1 MSKSVYFIR
10 HGYALHNDLFWSIGT
25 DAYKKYHDTPLL
37 DKGYLQA
44 NKCKL
49 DHVKPWNG
57 KLKNIDVVLVSP
69 LSRTIS
75 TALTIFGDTRH
86 YCTKFVA
93 LDCLMEYPQ
102 GGDEFC
108 NKRKKIEILKDN
120 YPIID
125 FSELKEENHWNNYK
139 ESMKDLE
146 KRIDTMIEYIKNLDA
161 KKIAVVS
168 HSSFLGQYL
177 FKKIGDEH
185 NELEHCYP
193 FGPYTINKYKL

>member
-44 NKCKL
+44 NKCKEI
-49 DHVKPWNG
+49 HVKPWDG

-75 TALTIFGDTRH
+75 TALTIFGDTRNWS
-86 YCTKFVA
+86 TKFIA

-102 GGDEFC
+102 EGIEMC
-108 NKRKKIEILKDN
+108 NKRKKIEIL
-120 YPIID
+120 
-125 FSELKEENHWNNYK
+125 
-139 ESMKDLE
+139 
-146 KRIDTMIEYIKNLDA
+146 
-161 KKIAVVS
+161 
-168 HSSFLGQYL
+168 
-177 FKKIGDEH
+177 
-185 NELEHCYP
+185 
-193 FGPYTINKYKL
+193 

>member
-1 MSKSVYFIR
+1 MSKLIYFIR
-10 HGYALHNDLFWSIGT
+10 HGYALHNDLFWSIGR
-25 DAYKKYHDTPLL
+25 DAYKNYYDTPLL

-44 NKCKL
+44 NLCKKKY
-49 DHVKPWNG
+49 VKPWDG
-57 KLKNIDVVLVSP
+57 KLKNIDIVLVSP

-75 TALTIFGDTRH
+75 TALTIFGDTSH
-86 YCTKFVA
+86 YSTKFIA

-102 GGDEFC
+102 GGDEMC
-108 NKRKKIEILKDN
+108 NRRKKIELLKDN
-120 YPIID
+120 YPTID
-125 FSELKEENHWNNYK
+125 FSELKEDNHWNENK
-139 ESMKDLE
+139 ESIEELE
-146 KRIDTMIEYIKNLDA
+146 KRIQTMVDYIEKLDA

-177 FKKIGDEH
+177 FKKIGDEN